1 VGFGT
6 EGIFLLLLGFLFLG
20 PKQLQGLLK
29 QVARVKAQIAEA
41 SRSLESQIAGE
52 ISSTHEKALVDAIS
66 AELISAEASPKAAAE
81 QQT

>member
-6 EGIFLLLLGFLFLG
+6 ESIFLLLLGFLFLG

-41 SRSLESQIAGE
+41 GRSLESQIAGE
-52 ISSTHEKALVDAIS
+52 ISSTHEKAQVEAIV
-66 AELISAEASPKAAAE
+66 AEVIHAEASPKLGVE

>member
-6 EGIFLLLLGFLFLG
+6 ESIFLLLLGFLFLG

-41 SRSLESQIAGE
+41 RRSLEAQIAGE
-52 ISSTHEKALVDAIS
+52 ISGTQEKVQVEAIP
-66 AELISAEASPKAAAE
+66 AELIHAEASPKSAAQ